1 MHTVIWMSGTLL
13 SFSLMAI
20 GAREISQD
28 IATPQTL
35 FFRSVIGLV
44 CVSMILLLS
53 REREQIQ
60 TNKLGLHTLRNIF
73 HFAGQYGWFLGIG
86 LLPLAEVFALEFTVP
101 IWTLIVAA
109 LALGEKIT
117 VHKLAAIALGTLG
130 VLVILQ
136 PGFAIIDTA
145 SLIVLASAVCYAV
158 SHTATKSLSSSDSA
172 MCILFFMCLMQ
183 LPIGLVLS
191 LSSWVWPAGVQW
203 LWLLIIGLTALSAHY
218 CMVRA
223 MRHAEASTVVS
234 LDFLRLPLIALVG
247 IVLYS
252 EQFEFSLLI
261 GGLLMLIGNI
271 VSLKQPAYSRSM
283 NDEPPAPGTQQRP
296 RADY

>member
-1 MHTVIWMSGTLL
+1 MYAAAWMLGTLL

-20 GAREISQD
+20 CARELSGA
-28 IATPQTL
+28 IATSQTL

-44 CVSMILLLS
+44 CICIFLIVTK
-53 REREQIQ
+53 ERVTIQ
-60 TNKLGLHTLRNIF
+60 TNRLSLHIFRNIF

-101 IWTLIVAA
+101 IWTLIVASM
-109 LALGEKIT
+109 ALGEKIT
-117 VHKLAAIALGTLG
+117 KRKVTAVMLGTLG

-136 PGFAIIDTA
+136 PGFAIIDIA
-145 SLIVLASAVCYAV
+145 SFIVLASAICYAV

-172 MCILFFMCLMQ
+172 ISILFYMCLVQ
-183 LPIGLVLS
+183 LPMGLFLS
-191 LSSWVWPAGVQW
+191 LSDWVWPVGLQW
-203 LWLLIIGLTALSAHY
+203 LWLFIIGLTALSAHY

-223 MRHAEASTVVS
+223 MQYAEATTVVT

-247 IVLYS
+247 VLLYS
-252 EQFEFSLLI
+252 EQFELSLLF

-271 VSLKQPAYSRSM
+271 VSLKKPAH
-283 NDEPPAPGTQQRP
+283 
-296 RADY
+296 